1 MHVKEEGCIWHSWN
15 AYWIGRAER
24 QEVPIYFFRFE
35 DVMTDPEPELK
46 TILSLALG
54 LHPEALSED
63 SYLLTKIREVIGSG
77 TQGNTLYKP
86 RGEGG
91 INKNLDKYTP
101 EQLAY
106 LITLLED
113 QLHYF
118 GYTDSDPTN
127 PFGFFPYGKF
137 NHTRFSAF
145 RD

>member
-1 MHVKEEGCIWHSWN
+1 VI
-15 AYWIGRAER
+15 
-24 QEVPIYFFRFE
+24 
-35 DVMTDPEPELK
+35 TDPEPELK
-46 TILSLALG
+46 NILSLALG

-63 SYLLTKIREVIGSG
+63 YYLLTRIREVIGSG
-77 TQGNTLYKP
+77 AQGNTLYKP

-91 INKNLDKYTP
+91 INKNLDKYTH
-101 EQLAY
+101 EQLGY
-106 LITLLED
+106 LMSLLED

-137 NHTRFSAF
+137 NHPLFSAF